1 MSGFWREIR
10 ARTWQKA
17 RELYLTDMLRIN
29 PLNPPPLITPEDEE
43 LREAGYF
50 DRAKV
55 LILREFRA
63 SIDPSLL

>member
-1 MSGFWREIR
+1 M
-10 ARTWQKA
+10 
-17 RELYLTDMLRIN
+17 D
-29 PLNPPPLITPEDEE
+29 PLNPPPLIMPGDKE